1 MTTTVYSCKRCNTNS
16 CVSQFQEHAHYGSA
30 PLYMPGG
37 ECRKISGRTPPS
49 TVDINPAKG
58 FMPWRKPADVV
69 TGRSLHFSPHGGAT
83 YRGSDVTMSCQRAS
97 CSAPCPGGVLPA
109 CNATSAPTADH
120 CGKLTTDVV
129 FNNSFT
135 PASSAYSRVSAVG
148 AGGGGGFYDTWA
160 AAPVNHQTTVSIKSE
175 LTTNIS
181 AGAAWWDMHNANA
194 AAHAN
199 WIPEI
204 TSPLTYPNGDYA
216 LSKLCGG
223 NASAFAAPAQ
233 QHFISDGYKSM
244 LHGSV
249 AAAGFGANM
258 AAGGGFL
265 AHPGLGAALTHP
277 RSQRRY
283 TGRSTCDCPNCQ
295 EADRLEPT
303 GGVRKRNVHTCHISG
318 CGKVYNK
325 TSHLKAHL
333 RWHTGE
339 RPFVCNWLFC
349 GKRFTRSDELQRHIR
364 THTGE
369 KRFACHIC
377 SKRFMRSDHLS
388 KHVKTHKN
396 KKTDVVSQ
404 SDSDSQGEPLMK
416 QSP

>member
-1 MTTTVYSCKRCNTNS
+1 
-16 CVSQFQEHAHYGSA
+16 
-30 PLYMPGG
+30 MPGS
-37 ECRKISGRTPPS
+37 ECRKTSGRTPPS
-49 TVDINPAKG
+49 VVDINQGKG
-58 FMPWRKPADVV
+58 FMPWRKPTDMV
-69 TGRSLHFSPHGGAT
+69 TGRSFHFSPHNGST
-83 YRGSDVTMSCQRAS
+83 YRGNDVSISCQRAS
-97 CSAPCPGGVLPA
+97 CSAPYPVGVLPA
-109 CNATSAPTADH
+109 CNVVSASSTDH
-120 CGKLTTDVV
+120 CGKLSSDGG
-129 FNNSFT
+129 FINSFT
-135 PASSAYSRVSAVG
+135 PTSNAYSRVPGMG
-148 AGGGGGFYDTWA
+148 AGGGASGYYDAWSTP
-160 AAPVNHQTTVSIKSE
+160 PVNHQTTVSIKSE

-181 AGAAWWDMHNANA
+181 AGASWWDMHNANA

-204 TSPLTYPNGDYA
+204 ASPLTYPSGEYA

-223 NASAFAAPAQ
+223 SASAFVAPGQ
-233 QHFISDGYKSM
+233 QHLIADGYKSM

-258 AAGGGFL
+258 SAAGGGFL
-265 AHPGLGAALTHP
+265 THPGLGAALSHP
-277 RSQRRY
+277 RAQRRY

-295 EADRLEPT
+295 EADRLEPS
-303 GGVRKRNVHTCHISG
+303 GGVRKRNIHTCHVSG

-388 KHVKTHKN
+388 KHVKTHRN
-396 KKTDVVSQ
+396 KKADVASH
-404 SDSDSQGEPLMK
+404 SDSDSQGEPPMLK
-416 QSP
+416 PSP

>member
-1 MTTTVYSCKRCNTNS
+1 MSR
-16 CVSQFQEHAHYGSA
+16 
-30 PLYMPGG
+30 
-37 ECRKISGRTPPS
+37 RTPPS
-49 TVDINPAKG
+49 VVDVNPTKG
-58 FMPWRKPADVV
+58 FMPWRKPTDVA
-69 TGRSLHFSPHGGAT
+69 TGRSLHFSPHSGAT
-83 YRGSDVTMSCQRAS
+83 YRGNDVNMSCQRAS
-97 CSAPCPGGVLPA
+97 CSAPCTGGVLPA
-109 CNATSAPTADH
+109 CNATSASTADH
-120 CGKLTTDVV
+120 CSKLSSDVM
-129 FNNSFT
+129 FNNSF
-135 PASSAYSRVSAVG
+135 PSATTAYPRVSG
-148 AGGGGGFYDTWA
+148 IGTGGGGGFYDTWA
-160 AAPVNHQTTVSIKSE
+160 SSPVNHQTTVSIKSE

-181 AGAAWWDMHNANA
+181 AGATWWDMHNANA

-223 NASAFAAPAQ
+223 NSSAFMAPGQ
-233 QHFISDGYKSM
+233 QHFIADGYKSM

-258 AAGGGFL
+258 SAGGGFL
-265 AHPGLGAALTHP
+265 AHPGLGAALSHT
-277 RSQRRY
+277 RAQRRY

-295 EADRLEPT
+295 EADRLEPS
-303 GGVRKRNVHTCHISG
+303 GGVRKRNVHTCHVSG

-396 KKTDVVSQ
+396 KKTDAVSQ
-404 SDSDSQGEPLMK
+404 SDSDSQGETIMK
-416 QSP
+416 PSP